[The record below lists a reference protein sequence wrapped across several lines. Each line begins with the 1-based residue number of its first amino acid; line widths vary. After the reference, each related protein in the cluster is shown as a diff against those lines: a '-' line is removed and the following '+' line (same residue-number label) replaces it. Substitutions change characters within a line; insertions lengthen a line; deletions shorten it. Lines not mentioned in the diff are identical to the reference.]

1 MSLCITFSFLE
12 KSITTSSE
20 SKRAAKEPST
30 ILGVFGELGPMLAN
44 NKLVPNDSFFSFI
57 SGEKNISSV
66 YIDYKRGKYDARLV
80 VVMTRF
86 FTFQRNSLP
95 HSAGDPELLQD
106 ICGRTSDQRPV
117 PRDVLTG
124 REVFKQGC

>member
-57 SGEKNISSV
+57 STNKEN
-66 YIDYKRGKYDARLV
+66 
-80 VVMTRF
+80 
-86 FTFQRNSLP
+86 N
-95 HSAGDPELLQD
+95 
-106 ICGRTSDQRPV
+106 
-117 PRDVLTG
+117 
-124 REVFKQGC
+124 